1 MRVLSLLSVATFVVA
16 SPLSVEDYAKALD
29 ERAVA
34 VSNGDF
40 GNFKFYIQHGAAS
53 YCNSNAAAG
62 AKITCGNNGCP
73 TVQSNGAT
81 IVASFT
87 GSKTGIGGYVS
98 TDSSRKE
105 IVLSVRGSINIR
117 NWLTNLD
124 FGQEDCSLTSGCGVH
139 SGFQNA
145 WKEISA
151 AATAAVAK
159 ARKANPSFKVV
170 ATGHSLGGAVAT
182 LGAANLRVGGTPVD
196 IYTYGSPRVGN
207 SQLAGFISNQAG
219 GEFRVTNAKDPVPRL
234 PPLVF
239 GYRHT
244 SPEYWLSGAGGDKVD
259 YTINDIKVCEGS
271 ANLKCNGGTLGLDI
285 DAHLHYFQ
293 ETDACSGSGISWR
306 SRRYRS
312 AKREDISERA
322 APMTDAELEKKLNN
336 YVEMDKEYVKNN
348 AARTS

>member
-1 MRVLSLLSVATFVVA
+1 MHLLSLLSVVTLAVA

-29 ERAVA
+29 ERDLA
-34 VSNGDF
+34 VSVSTNDF
-40 GNFKFYIQHGAAS
+40 GNFKYYIQHGAAA
-53 YCNSNAAAG
+53 YCNSEAAAG
-62 AKITCGNNGCP
+62 AKVTCGGNGCP

-81 IVASFT
+81 IVASFL
-87 GSKTGIGGYVS
+87 GSKTGIGGYVA
-98 TDSSRKE
+98 TDSARKE

-124 FGQEDCSLTSGCGVH
+124 FDQDDCSLTSGCGVH
-139 SGFQNA
+139 GGFQRA
-145 WKEISA
+145 WNEISA

-182 LGAANLRVGGTPVD
+182 LAGANLRVGGTPVD

-207 SQLAGFISNQAG
+207 TQLAAFISNQAG

-244 SPEYWLSGAGGDKVD
+244 SPEYWLSGSGGNKVD
-259 YTINDIKVCEGS
+259 YTINNVKVCEGA
-271 ANLKCNGGTLGLDI
+271 ANLQCNGGTLGLDI

-293 ETDACSGSGISWR
+293 ETDACSGSGIAW
-306 SRRYRS
+306 RRYRS
-312 AKREDISERA
+312 VKRESISERDT
-322 APMTDAELEKKLNN
+322 MTDAELEKKLNN
-336 YVEMDKEYVKNN
+336 YVAMDKEYVKTHAN
-348 AARTS
+348 RSS